1 MFKTFL
7 LIAALLPA
15 AAETAQVLCA
25 LRAGGASYN
34 AYSDERPTDD
44 ALELAGRVNQA
55 LVSSCIPNCPR
66 ISLFRNAKAADV
78 MLIAAAGQSKIV
90 YKPEF
95 FTTVYES
102 YGDGGILAI
111 FAHEVGHAISATASA
126 PWMKN
131 GWSPEL
137 RADAWAG
144 CALAKMNLTKN
155 ALRSSLT
162 TLSKYASPSD
172 PEWKLRLPVLRL
184 GYTQCGGDE
193 SKFER

>member
-66 ISLFRNAKAADV
+66 ISLFRNATAANV

-102 YGDGGILAI
+102 YGDGRTLAT
-111 FAHEVGHAISATASA
+111 FATTDGHTTTITTTA
-126 PWMKN
+126 PW
-131 GWSPEL
+131 
-137 RADAWAG
+137 
-144 CALAKMNLTKN
+144 
-155 ALRSSLT
+155 
-162 TLSKYASPSD
+162 
-172 PEWKLRLPVLRL
+172 
-184 GYTQCGGDE
+184 QQ
-193 SKFER
+193 